1 MTNHTGAPMVPIH
14 EVVPN
19 KKNPNKHSKEQIAA
33 IAKNIARFGWRVPIT
48 VSKRSGLIVRGHGR
62 FLAAKL
68 LGAEQVPVVIQD
80 YDSAAEEWTD
90 LIADNKLAEMAST
103 DDDLMAAMLAEIDA
117 DLQALTGLSEMAV
130 QDFVTQQKTQEDLER
145 FDRLIAPEK
154 KEGQT
159 ENKPKA
165 SGAKVLVVIEGPP
178 TVLTVKRIQE
188 IKNQLTPLGLSM
200 DVIER

>member
-1 MTNHTGAPMVPIH
+1 MVPIH

-48 VSKRSGLIVRGHGR
+48 VSRRSGLIVRGHGR

-159 ENKPKA
+159 EKKPKG

>member
-1 MTNHTGAPMVPIH
+1 MVPIH

-19 KKNPNKHSKEQIAA
+19 KKNPNKHSKEQVAA
-33 IAKNIARFGWRVPIT
+33 IAKNIERFGWRVPIT
-48 VSKRSGLIVRGHGR
+48 VSRRSGLIVRGHGR
-62 FLAAKL
+62 FFAAKL
-68 LGAEQVPVVIQD
+68 LGADQVPVVVQD

-130 QDFVTQQKTQEDLER
+130 QDFVTQQKTQEDIER

-159 ENKPKA
+159 EKKPKPG
-165 SGAKVLVVIEGPP
+165 GAKVLILVEGPP
-178 TVLTVKRIQE
+178 TVLTAKRIQE